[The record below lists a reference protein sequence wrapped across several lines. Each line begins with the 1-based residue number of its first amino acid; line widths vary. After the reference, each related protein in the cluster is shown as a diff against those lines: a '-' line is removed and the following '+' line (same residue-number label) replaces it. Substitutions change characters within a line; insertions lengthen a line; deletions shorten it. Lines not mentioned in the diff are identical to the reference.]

1 MGSDRMRRREF
12 ITLLGGAAAAWP
24 LEARAQRAQR
34 MYHIGVMMPL
44 VESDSETQVRIA
56 ALRESLQKLGWT
68 EGHNLRFDY
77 RWAVSDPERAR
88 TVAKELVAL
97 TPDVILPST
106 TQMLA
111 AVQAET
117 HSIPIVFVNVSD
129 PIGTGL
135 VASLA
140 RPGGNV
146 TGFTNFEYATG
157 GKWLEILKEIAP
169 AVTRVALIANLKNPN
184 TALYMRTIEPAAP
197 GLGLHLSVA
206 GVNDVAEIERA
217 IEASAREEKGGLLVM
232 PDPLPVAHRELIVA
246 LAARHRLPVA
256 YPYRYF
262 VTIGGLFSYGIDS
275 TDLYRRAASYVD
287 RILKGANPGDLP
299 IQQPTKFELAINLKT
314 AKALGL
320 TVPLT
325 LQASADEVIE

>member
-1 MGSDRMRRREF
+1 MKRREF

-24 LEARAQRAQR
+24 AMARAQTADPIRR
-34 MYHIGVMMPL
+34 IGVMMPL
-44 VESDSETQVRIA
+44 AESDSETQVRIA
-56 ALRESLQKLGWT
+56 ALRESLRKLGWI
-68 EGHNLRFDY
+68 EGRNLRIDY
-77 RWAVSDPERAR
+77 RWGVSDPERAR
-88 TVAKELVAL
+88 TVAKELVGL
-97 TPDVILPST
+97 IPDVILPST

-217 IEASAREEKGGLLVM
+217 IEASAREAKVGLLIM
-232 PDPLPVAHRELIVA
+232 PDPLTIAHRELIVA
-246 LAARHRLPVA
+246 LAARHGLPVA

>member
-1 MGSDRMRRREF
+1 MKRREF
-12 ITLLGGAAAAWP
+12 ITLVAGSAAAWP
-24 LEARAQRAQR
+24 LAARAQQAERVR
-34 MYHIGVMMPL
+34 RIGVMMPL
-44 VESDSETQVRIA
+44 AESDSETQSRVA
-56 ALRESLQKLGWT
+56 ALRENLQKLGWI
-68 EGHNLRFDY
+68 EGRKLRIDY
-77 RWAVSDPERAR
+77 RWAVSDLDRAR
-88 TVAKELVAL
+88 TVAKELVGL
-97 TPDVILPST
+97 IPDVILPST

-111 AVQAET
+111 AVQTET
-117 HSIPIVFVNVSD
+117 RSIPIVFVNVSD
-129 PIGTGL
+129 PVGTGL

-140 RPGGNV
+140 RPGGNI
-146 TGFTNFEYATG
+146 TGFTNFEYTTG

-169 AVTRVALIANLKNPN
+169 SVARVTLIANLKNPN
-184 TALYMRTIEPAAP
+184 TALYLRAIEPAAA
-197 GLGLHLSVA
+197 GLGLHLSIV
-206 GVNDVAEIERA
+206 GVSDAAEIERA
-217 IEASAREEKGGLLVM
+217 IEASAREAKGGLLIM
-232 PDPLPVAHRELIVA
+232 PDPLTIAHREMIVA
-246 LAARHRLPVA
+246 LAARHGLPAA

-299 IQQPTKFELAINLKT
+299 IQQPTKFELAINLKA